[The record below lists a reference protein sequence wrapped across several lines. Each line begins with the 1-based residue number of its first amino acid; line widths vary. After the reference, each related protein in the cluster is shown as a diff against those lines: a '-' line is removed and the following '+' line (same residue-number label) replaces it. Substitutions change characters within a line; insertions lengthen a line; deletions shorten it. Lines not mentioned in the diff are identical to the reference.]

1 MANSTFEAGE
11 VTAGDLVEAKYLRY
25 KQMVPDIGIVL
36 SRDERAVKILIG
48 KKIVTSIVDNWKII
62 NED

>member
-1 MANSTFEAGE
+1 MT
-11 VTAGDLVEAKYLRY
+11 VGDLVEAKYLRY
-25 KQMVPDIGIVL
+25 KQMMPDIGIVV
-36 SRDERAVKILIG
+36 SRDHRAVKILIG

>member
-11 VTAGDLVEAKYLRY
+11 VTVGDLVEAKYLRY
-25 KQMVPDIGIVL
+25 KQIMPDIGIVV